1 MDRFAE
7 LRAFTAVIEAG
18 GFSSAARVLG
28 QSRSSVNR
36 LVIGLEER
44 LGAQLLHRTTR
55 SVSANSTGRALYEKA
70 RQLLDDLD
78 EIEHS
83 VQAARSEPEG
93 RLRISAPLSFG
104 ELDFSAIVA
113 AFLAR
118 HPKVEVDISFENR
131 MVDPIA
137 EGFDIVIRVAEPDEE
152 TILVD
157 HRIVTLDYLPC
168 ASPRYLETRG
178 TPTEA
183 AALADHAILHLRHGS
198 TAAAG
203 AVWTLE
209 GPAGPVSVAVRP
221 VLTSNN
227 LETLLTAAMEGLGI
241 AVMPEYAVRT
251 ALEDGQ
257 LAAVLPGHRFP
268 ARMLQVIYPPARHL
282 SAKVRLFAEY
292 VEEWC
297 AKR

>member
-44 LGAQLLHRTTR
+44 LGVQLLHRTTR

-83 VQAARSEPEG
+83 VLAARSEPEG

-118 HPKVEVDISFENR
+118 HPKVEIDISFENR

-157 HRIVTLDYLPC
+157 HRIITLDYLPC
-168 ASPRYLETRG
+168 ASATYLAARG
-178 TPTEA
+178 TPADA
-183 AALADHAILHLRHGS
+183 AALADHAILHLRQG
-198 TAAAG
+198 AAG
-203 AVWTLE
+203 PVWTLE
-209 GPAGPVSVAVRP
+209 GPAGPVSVPVRP

-227 LETLLTAAMEGLGI
+227 LETLLTATLEGLGI

-251 ALEDGQ
+251 ALEDGR
-257 LAAVLPGHRFP
+257 LVAVLPDHRFP

-282 SAKVRLFAEY
+282 SAKVRLFAEF
-292 VEEWC
+292 VEQWC
-297 AKR
+297 ANR